1 MAPNLRFLAEL
12 LHDVYGLPLEPVV
25 GEDGGMIADPRSKC
39 EDLNPSA
46 KVQDVKTVLS
56 PKKDLRGEGTETPLF
71 DNDINSED
79 TESKVPKERRTKIV
93 EKNMKEGG
101 IVVKA
106 SRSKQTSCLDTTDER
121 VGDLQTGQAV
131 VAVDIEDGGASTTIG
146 QVGKTEPF
154 NPNASRDQMSLELH
168 DQKGGVNQ
176 DAGNALLEVP
186 QDIPLTATSRSR
198 IRSKVASAGRDMKLK
213 VSSQM
218 RGEENIKDAEILLN
232 PPRNRRHLTN
242 QVRQKLEINLISIA
256 DIVLIQHVLSHHRS
270 VRPKIGGKIP
280 VRRKDFQESA
290 R

>member
-12 LHDVYGLPLEPVV
+12 LHNVYGLPLEPVV
-25 GEDGGMIADPRSKC
+25 GEDGGMIADSRSKC
-39 EDLNPSA
+39 EDLNPSV
-46 KVQDVKTVLS
+46 KVQDVKTVSS
-56 PKKDLRGEGTETPLF
+56 PKKDLRGEGAETPV
-71 DNDINSED
+71 SED
-79 TESKVPKERRTKIV
+79 TETKPKVSKERRTKIV

-106 SRSKQTSCLDTTDER
+106 SRSKQTSCLYTTDER

-176 DAGNALLEVP
+176 DAENALLEVP

-198 IRSKVASAGRDMKLK
+198 IRSKVASAGRDLKLK

-218 RGEENIKDAEILLN
+218 RGDEDIKDAEILMN
-232 PPRNRRHLTN
+232 PPRNRRRSRN
-242 QVRQKLEINLISIA
+242 QVGQSRN
-256 DIVLIQHVLSHHRS
+256 
-270 VRPKIGGKIP
+270 
-280 VRRKDFQESA
+280 
-290 R
+290 

>member
-12 LHDVYGLPLEPVV
+12 LHNVYGLPLEPAV
-25 GEDGGMIADPRSKC
+25 GEDGGTVDDSRSKC
-39 EDLNPSA
+39 EDLNPSV
-46 KVQDVKTVLS
+46 KVQDVKTVSS
-56 PKKDLRGEGTETPLF
+56 PKKDLRCEGAETPVA
-71 DNDINSED
+71 ED
-79 TESKVPKERRTKIV
+79 TETEPKVPKERRTKIV

-101 IVVKA
+101 IDVEA
-106 SRSKQTSCLDTTDER
+106 SRSNQTSCLDTTDER

-131 VAVDIEDGGASTTIG
+131 VAVYIEDGGASTTIG

-176 DAGNALLEVP
+176 DAENALLKVP
-186 QDIPLTATSRSR
+186 QDIPLIATSRSR
-198 IRSKVASAGRDMKLK
+198 IRSKVASAGRDLKLR
-213 VSSQM
+213 VSCQM
-218 RGEENIKDAEILLN
+218 RGEENIKDADILLN
-232 PPRNRRHLTN
+232 PPRNRRRSTN

-270 VRPKIGGKIP
+270 VRPKVGGKIP

>member
-12 LHDVYGLPLEPVV
+12 LHNVYGLPLEPVV
-25 GEDGGMIADPRSKC
+25 GEDGGMIADSRSKC
-39 EDLNPSA
+39 EDLNPSV
-46 KVQDVKTVLS
+46 KVQDVKTVSS
-56 PKKDLRGEGTETPLF
+56 PKKDLRGEGAETPV
-71 DNDINSED
+71 SED
-79 TESKVPKERRTKIV
+79 TETKPKVSKERRTKIV

-176 DAGNALLEVP
+176 DAENALLEVP

-198 IRSKVASAGRDMKLK
+198 IRSKVASAGRDLKLK

-232 PPRNRRHLTN
+232 PPRNRSRPTN
-242 QVRQKLEINLISIA
+242 QVRQKLEVNLISIA

-270 VRPKIGGKIP
+270 VRPKVGGKIP